1 MVASLTLQEIYNSL
15 FKFYG
20 PQGWWPLISYA
31 GTNPTLRGRLTGYH
45 CGNYDLPQTEAEM
58 LEIMLGAVLT
68 QNTSWTNAENALFHL
83 HENKLIDIN
92 ALLHISQENL
102 ASLIHSSG
110 YYNQKAIK
118 LKALVQYLKIHPISS
133 LLKRSIDD
141 LRPEM
146 RQVKGLGNETCD
158 SILLYALKKPIFV
171 IDAYTKRLL
180 IRFGY
185 ATLKSTYEEM
195 QQLFHATFAP
205 DVALYNEFHA
215 LIVQHS
221 VHHCLKSPAC
231 KECHILHFCP
241 QRIAESIPP
250 KVVKTKKIGAVPTK
264 KSKIKSEK

>member
-1 MVASLTLQEIYNSL
+1 MVSRLSLQQIYESL
-15 FKFYG
+15 LNFYG
-20 PQGWWPLISYA
+20 PQGWWPLISYS

-45 CGNYDLPQTEAEM
+45 CGNYNLPQSEVEM

-68 QNTSWTNAENALFHL
+68 QNTSWTNAEKALFNL
-83 HENKLIDIN
+83 HEKNLIDVD
-92 ALLHISQENL
+92 ALLHISHDEL

-118 LKALVQYLKIHPISS
+118 LKALAQYLKDHPIAS
-133 LLKRSIDD
+133 LLTRSIDQ

-146 RQVKGLGNETCD
+146 RTVKGLGNETCD

-195 QQLFHATFAP
+195 QQLFHATFAR

-221 VHHCLKSPAC
+221 VHHCLKSPSC
-231 KECHILHFCP
+231 KDCHILDSCP
-241 QRIAESIPP
+241 QLIQESIPP
-250 KVVKTKKIGAVPTK
+250 KKEK
-264 KSKIKSEK
+264 KSSRNKK